1 MSLPLGLPIVGVWI
15 LLYVVLPVSAGA
27 ASGTITECGAEGQ
40 LRADVS
46 AGGSYAFACGGTV
59 VLDSAL
65 LVSHPVSLTATV
77 PNTVT

>member
-46 AGGSYAFACGGTV
+46 AGGS
-59 VLDSAL
+59 
-65 LVSHPVSLTATV
+65 HPVSLTAAV